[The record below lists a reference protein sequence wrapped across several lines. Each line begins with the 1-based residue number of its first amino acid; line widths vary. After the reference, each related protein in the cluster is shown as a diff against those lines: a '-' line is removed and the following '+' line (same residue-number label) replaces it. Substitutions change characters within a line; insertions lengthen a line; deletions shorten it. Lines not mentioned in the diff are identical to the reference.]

1 MTKLIPNLTISILS
15 NIMLFSLSASTSTS
29 LSSSSAAPPRSA
41 YVFKSAMNLLCT
53 GIKTDIKESYTFLYY
68 TM

>member
-1 MTKLIPNLTISILS
+1 
-15 NIMLFSLSASTSTS
+15 MLFSLSASTSTS